1 MSSLK
6 TVQIEA
12 QMQDGFAIHAD
23 INGHQLVIDQPQAAR
38 GTDQGPTPLEMF
50 LFSIG
55 GCIGTLARIIAMQK
69 KIPLAGLK
77 VQVEGDYN
85 PAGLLGKDTDDR
97 IGFQQIRISAEI
109 DADMSADEKQAFLDE
124 VCHRC
129 PLHDNI
135 SLETAVVHQLASD

>member
-6 TVQIEA
+6 TVRVEA
-12 QMQDGFAIHAD
+12 AMQEGFTITSN
-23 INGHQLVIDQPQAAR
+23 INGHQVTIDQPEGAR
-38 GTDQGPTPLEMF
+38 GKNLGPTPLETF
-50 LFSIG
+50 LFAVA
-55 GCIGTLARIIAMQK
+55 GCVGTLGRIIAMQK
-69 KIPLAGLK
+69 KLDLRGMQ

-97 IGFQQIRISAEI
+97 IGFQQIRISASL
-109 DADMSADEKQAFLDE
+109 DADWSEEEKKAFLDD

-135 SLETAVVHQLASD
+135 SLETAVVHQLA